1 MADLFI
7 RIILGHL
14 IGDYLLQS
22 KKQAINKTEPGLI
35 GLAWSLWHC
44 LLYTGSVCLMM
55 WDFRPSVALLVFLS
69 HWPIDRFCLGDKWL
83 RMIGGRD
90 LYAIYYS
97 GEKYAEVEPST
108 IIGLSFGCVVYTVVD
123 NTLHLLLLWIFMC
136 LFF

>member
-7 RIILGHL
+7 RIVLGHL

-22 KKQAINKTEPGLI
+22 KKQAINKTEAGSA

-44 LLYTGSVCLMM
+44 SLYTASVCLMM
-55 WDFRPSVALLVFLS
+55 WDFRPSVMVLVFLS

-83 RMIGGRD
+83 RLIGGRD

-108 IIGLSFGCVVYTVVD
+108 IIGLGFGCVVYAVVD
-123 NTLHLLLLWIFMC
+123 NTLHLLLLWVFMN